1 MSSKDNEKIYVRIL
15 DVEVPLEDFTIDL
28 LKKDD
33 LKIIMNWEL
42 GGITDPLGQLI
53 SWLYDNVV
61 GWFKKIY
68 SDLSTFFH
76 SIIDEAI
83 GTLKDWISDVK
94 GFVNTIYSYLSSA
107 ISKVISTI
115 SSTIQDIYNSIVSS
129 ISSAV
134 NTISSAV
141 SGIVDTVVSKVKGFF
156 DSIWTSIQNALKPI
170 SDVLSKVWSWVYE
183 GISKITGTL
192 ATVYGYIK
200 SGFET
205 LWDTLKGIGA
215 YIVAKIQPYISGA
228 IEAFKKGF
236 AEVASFFKELYNH
249 LVQGVNYIS
258 DKIMGFV
265 NAILRFPEWFPN
277 WFREHISKPISDAVS
292 SLASWLWEK
301 MPESVKTFFERAKD
315 VFVGLYENLKEFF
328 ANPKEWIVEHV
339 WDPLKE
345 RLKDIGEWIWEKLP
359 EDIKDFFTKVKD
371 VFTGFY
377 EGLKGFFE
385 DPKGWITTHV
395 LDPLREKL
403 QEFAEWV
410 WERVPDTL
418 KSAIESFQNF
428 IKSIWESL
436 KAFIENPSEFMKTHI
451 VSPFIDAISGLKD
464 TIFEHVKSGLEKLY
478 EWGQTVWS
486 AIVSGFDW
494 VVDNV
499 FAPIARKIWGFGVKV
514 AGALSTVVS
523 PILLGLSTVVKSSID
538 AIHSVTLPHVELGSP
553 EGTFPLLL
561 ASMTSNISKATLPAQ
576 FSAFASMVAGDAGET
591 EVQVAGTKVK
601 LRTQA
606 LKMLGLELLRS
617 VVMSH
622 VFPLFW
628 ATSRYVDISF
638 RQFMADHTWITIP
651 SPEIAI
657 EMMNR
662 GLIDAETLKWMV
674 RAGGYNISFVDNI
687 LSTKSITIETRASR
701 MFNLRDAPFV
711 ILGLRFWLPS
721 VSDLCRFMLK
731 DVFLKPEDFIKVMAI
746 KGVPPHLAWAYYLL
760 HFRYPSMPDLWEFY
774 CRVLAHEWL
783 QQHGSTIKE
792 MLWLPE
798 LIETKVNTKDVAYAL
813 TKYAKWQDYSDISW
827 FKGDAKAGTMQ
838 NVSDNMIVREL
849 MADIPT
855 RIDARWMYKWG
866 IITDYELKGI
876 ALARGMHPKWV
887 DLITKG
893 EAMNALSEERTYART
908 GVLNLFEY
916 GLLTEGA
923 VDKLLSELTKV
934 NILGEDV
941 PVKFLEGE
949 RKLLILRHKLDRA
962 YDIVRG
968 LLSNIT
974 YMINENVMSINEGI
988 GMIKEF
994 GKNIADKLKVPVD
1007 IDEGFLNVYLSAQT
1021 ARKKLETVRRIRS
1034 WMWTFLYRIVELAEA
1049 GVKTLAEV
1057 NAEIDAYATKAFLTD
1072 EEKALM
1078 KALAKIA
1085 YDAYKWRRSL
1095 SIEYKSII
1103 SKFKKGLI
1111 SYSKALSQLMALGYS
1126 REEAE
1131 ALLDAEKYSYVTYP
1145 STIATLAEVYPKARE
1160 LLDEFLRT
1168 HHMSAKEVEAWRA
1181 YIMLKPIKD
1190 EVSRL
1195 VTEIL
1200 SDYAEGILTDEDLN
1214 TIFNMLKEK
1223 FFYED
1228 EEVEILRTIAKLR
1241 RTRYMARRGGGG

>member
-1 MSSKDNEKIYVRIL
+1 VSSKDSEKIYIRIL

-53 SWLYDNVV
+53 SWLYENVV

-68 SDLSTFFH
+68 SDLSTFFS
-76 SIIDEAI
+76 SIIDKAI
-83 GTLKDWISDVK
+83 GTIKDWISDVK

-107 ISKVISTI
+107 ISKAISAI

-134 NTISSAV
+134 NAISSSI
-141 SGIVDTVVSKVKGFF
+141 SGIVDTIVSKVKGFF

-170 SDVLSKVWSWVYE
+170 SDALSKVWTWVYE

-236 AEVASFFKELYNH
+236 AEVASFFKDLYNH

-265 NAILRFPEWFPN
+265 NAILKFPEWFPN
-277 WFREHISKPISDAVS
+277 WFREHISKPISDALS
-292 SLASWLWEK
+292 SLASWIWEK
-301 MPESVKTFFERAKD
+301 M
-315 VFVGLYENLKEFF
+315 
-328 ANPKEWIVEHV
+328 
-339 WDPLKE
+339 
-345 RLKDIGEWIWEKLP
+345 
-359 EDIKDFFTKVKD
+359 
-371 VFTGFY
+371 
-377 EGLKGFFE
+377 
-385 DPKGWITTHV
+385 
-395 LDPLREKL
+395 
-403 QEFAEWV
+403 
-410 WERVPDTL
+410 PDTL
-418 KSAIESFQNF
+418 KSAIESFKNT
-428 IKSIWESL
+428 IESVWESV
-436 KAFIENPSEFMKTHI
+436 KAFVENPSEFMKTHI
-451 VSPFIDAISGLKD
+451 VSPFIDAVSGLKD
-464 TIFEHVKSGLEKLY
+464 TIFEHVKSGFEKLY

-499 FAPIARKIWGFGVKV
+499 FTPIARKIWGFGVKV
-514 AGALSTVVS
+514 AGELSTVIS
-523 PILLGLSTVVKSSID
+523 PILLGLSSVVERSID

-622 VFPLFW
+622 IFPLFW

-638 RQFMADHTWITIP
+638 RQFMANHTWITIP

-701 MFNLRDAPFV
+701 MFNLKEAPFV
-711 ILGLRFWLPS
+711 ILGLRFWIPS

-760 HFRYPSMPDLWEFY
+760 HFRYPSMSALWEFY

-783 QQHGSTIKE
+783 QEHGSTIKE

-798 LIETKVNTKDVAYAL
+798 LIKAKVNTKDVAYAL
-813 TKYAKWQDYSDISW
+813 TKYAKWQDYNDVSW

-838 NVSDNMIVREL
+838 QVSDNMIVREL

-916 GLLTEGA
+916 GLLTEGT
-923 VDKLLSELTKV
+923 VDKLLSNLTEVK
-934 NILGEDV
+934 ILGEDV

-949 RKLLILRHKLDRA
+949 RKLLILRHKFDRA

-974 YMINENVMSINEGI
+974 YMINENVISINEGI
-988 GMIKEF
+988 EMIKEF

-1007 IDEGFLNVYLSAQT
+1007 IDEDFLNVYLSAQT

-1049 GVKTLAEV
+1049 GVKTLDEV
-1057 NAEIDAYATKAFLTD
+1057 YAEIDAYATKAFLTD
-1072 EEKALM
+1072 EEKNLM
-1078 KALAKIA
+1078 KTLAKIA

-1111 SYSKALSQLMALGYS
+1111 PYSKALSQLMALGYS

-1145 STIATLAEVYPKARE
+1145 STIATLAEVYPKARR
-1160 LLDEFLRT
+1160 LLEEFLKT
-1168 HHMSAKEVEAWRA
+1168 HHMSDLEKEAWQA
-1181 YIMLKPIKD
+1181 YIALKPIKD

-1195 VTEIL
+1195 VTEVL
-1200 SDYAEGILTDEDLN
+1200 YDYAKGILTDDDLN
-1214 TIFNMLKEK
+1214 AIFNKLKETGM
-1223 FFYED
+1223 YED
-1228 EEVEILRTIAKLR
+1228 AEIEILRFIAQLR
-1241 RTRYMARRGGGG
+1241 RRRYMASSRR

>member
-1 MSSKDNEKIYVRIL
+1 L

-83 GTLKDWISDVK
+83 GTIKDWISDVK

-115 SSTIQDIYNSIVSS
+115 SDTLKNVYNSIVSS
-129 ISSAV
+129 ISSAI
-134 NTISSAV
+134 NTISSAI
-141 SGIVDTVVSKVKGFF
+141 SGIVDTIVSKVKGFF

-170 SDVLSKVWSWVYE
+170 SDALSKVWSWVYE

-236 AEVASFFKELYNH
+236 AEVAGFFKELYNH

-265 NAILRFPEWFPN
+265 NAILQFPQWFPN
-277 WFREHISKPISDAVS
+277 WFKEHISKPISDAIS

-301 MPESVKTFFERAKD
+301 MPESVKTFFESAKG
-315 VFVGLYENLKEFF
+315 VFVGLYDNLKAFF
-328 ANPKEWIVEHV
+328 ADPKGWIVEHV
-339 WDPLKE
+339 WEPLKE

-359 EDIKDFFTKVKD
+359 EDIKDFFTKAKD

-385 DPKGWITTHV
+385 DPKGWVTSHV
-395 LDPLREKL
+395 LDPLKEKL

-418 KSAIESFQNF
+418 KSAIESFRDF
-428 IKSIWESL
+428 INTVWESV
-436 KAFIENPSEFMKTHI
+436 KSFVENPTEFMKSHI
-451 VSPFIDAISGLKD
+451 VSPVIDALSGLKD
-464 TIFEHVKSGLEKLY
+464 TIFEHIKSGFEKLY

-499 FAPIARKIWGFGVKV
+499 FAPIVRKIWGFGVKV

-523 PILLGLSTVVKSSID
+523 PILLGLSSVVESSID
-538 AIHSVTLPHVELGSP
+538 AIHSVTLPHVKLGSP

-622 VFPLFW
+622 IFPLFW

-638 RQFMADHTWITIP
+638 RQFITDHTWITIP

-701 MFNLRDAPFV
+701 MFNLKDAPFV
-711 ILGLRFWLPS
+711 ILGLRYWLPS

-760 HFRYPSMPDLWEFY
+760 HFRYPSMSALWEFY

-783 QQHGSTIKE
+783 QEHGSTIKE

-798 LIETKVNTKDVAYAL
+798 LIKTKVNTKDVAYAL
-813 TKYAKWQDYSDISW
+813 TKYAKWQDYNDVSW
-827 FKGDAKAGTMQ
+827 FKGDAQAGTMQ
-838 NVSDNMIVREL
+838 QVSDNMIVREL

-887 DLITKG
+887 
-893 EAMNALSEERTYART
+893 
-908 GVLNLFEY
+908 
-916 GLLTEGA
+916 
-923 VDKLLSELTKV
+923 
-934 NILGEDV
+934 EDV

-949 RKLLILRHKLDRA
+949 RKLLILRHKFDRA

-974 YMINENVMSINEGI
+974 YMINENVISINEGI

-994 GKNIADKLKVPVD
+994 GKRIADKLKVPVD
-1007 IDEGFLNVYLSAQT
+1007 IDEDFLNVYLSAQT

-1049 GVKTLAEV
+1049 GVKTLDEV
-1057 NAEIDAYATKAFLTD
+1057 YAEIDAYATKAFLTD
-1072 EEKALM
+1072 EEKNLM

-1095 SIEYKSII
+1095 SIEYRSII

-1111 SYSKALSQLMALGYS
+1111 PYSKALSQLMALGYS
-1126 REEAE
+1126 REEAT

-1160 LLDEFLRT
+1160 LLDEFLKT
-1168 HHMSAKEVEAWRA
+1168 HHMSDLEKEAWRA
-1181 YIMLKPIKD
+1181 YIALKPIKD
-1190 EVSRL
+1190 EISRL
-1195 VTEIL
+1195 VTEVIY
-1200 SDYAEGILTDEDLN
+1200 DYAKGILTDDDLN
-1214 TIFNMLKEK
+1214 AIFNRLKEIGM
-1223 FFYED
+1223 YED
-1228 EEVEILRTIAKLR
+1228 AEIEILRFIAQLR
-1241 RTRYMARRGGGG
+1241 RRRYMASSGR